1 METIYELWA
10 KRNPNFEKRYQE
22 SVLSVFTDYGK
33 GVNQFHDVRGKI
45 YGAGYELYII
55 AFFIGLYYDQKKPLI
70 TDASKKKILGQPIM
84 YWGNIE
90 ERAGRRAYS
99 KIREYIFAALVA
111 RTEIDWL
118 ALDKE
123 EITARSV
130 VDKLIETMEL
140 YANFG
145 FDYIQEK
152 LEQDPNYFFK
162 ETAFINIFTSFLVEN
177 TNNEESD
184 DSDNPDDLD

>member
-10 KRNPNFEKRYQE
+10 KRNPEFEKRYQDT
-22 SVLSVFTDYGK
+22 VLSVFTDYGK
-33 GVNQFHDVRGKI
+33 GVSQFNDIRGKI
-45 YGAGYELYII
+45 FGAGYEVYII
-55 AFFIGLYYDQKKPLI
+55 AFFIGLYHNQTKLLVE
-70 TDASKKKILGQPIM
+70 DASKRKVLGQPIM

-90 ERAGRRAYS
+90 ERTGRKAYG

-111 RTEIDWL
+111 RTDIDWI
-118 ALDKE
+118 ALDKGDV
-123 EITARSV
+123 TTRAV
-130 VDKLIETMEL
+130 VDKLIDKMEQ

-162 ETAFINIFTSFLVEN
+162 ESAFLNVFTSFLIEDGE
-177 TNNEESD
+177 TD
-184 DSDNPDDLD
+184 DNDEPEDLD